1 MSTTHSTPTEDR
13 SPTDDRL
20 PTEGRLEDW
29 VRRALGRSGVI
40 DLTTIGRRTGQPR
53 RIEIFLHSIE
63 GHLYISGIPRADRPR
78 AWLLNVAAHP
88 EVTIH
93 LKLGVTADIPGR
105 ARVIDHEQERRAII
119 PLVAANWG
127 RTDIETM
134 VAHSP
139 LIEVVVPGF
148 PD

>member
-1 MSTTHSTPTEDR
+1 VDE
-13 SPTDDRL
+13 
-20 PTEGRLEDW
+20 W
-29 VRRALGRSGVI
+29 VRRALGRNGVV
-40 DLTTIGRRTGQPR
+40 DLVTTGRRTGQAR
-53 RIEIFLHSIE
+53 RVEIYLHSID
-63 GHLYISGIPRADRPR
+63 GHLYVSGIPRADRPR

-93 LKLGVTADIPGR
+93 LKLGVAADLQGR
-105 ARVIDHEQERRAII
+105 ARVIDDERERRDLI
-119 PLVAANWG
+119 PRIAANWG
-127 RTDIETM
+127 RTDIEAM